1 MSKPSGPAT
10 EPFIVTKEYR
20 RFAEFCDAC
29 RRYRYIGICYGPPG
43 VGKTLS
49 ARHYTAWD
57 QLEPILQRQRTS
69 MAPPSAALAVDCHSL
84 FYTPTITTTPK
95 QLAEEL
101 QGLRWDLTLA
111 ADRAE
116 DPEDELHRPLAAL
129 PDPTE
134 LILVDEADRLKLP
147 AVEQVRDL
155 YDRSG
160 ISVIL
165 IGMPG
170 LEKRLAR
177 YAQLYS
183 RVGFVHHYRALS
195 AEEMRF
201 LLAHKWQQLGLT
213 FAPDEFTDAEA
224 MAAVIRITGGNFRL
238 LQRLFTQ
245 IERILEI
252 NQLRTITKGGVEAA
266 RGQLVIGPL

>member
-1 MSKPSGPAT
+1 MSKPVRPT
-10 EPFIVTKEYR
+10 PEPFIVTKEYR

-29 RRYRYIGICYGPPG
+29 RRYRYIGLCYGSPG

-57 QLEPILQRQRTS
+57 ELEPILLRQRTS
-69 MAPPSAALAVDCHSL
+69 LVPPSSALAVDCHSL
-84 FYTPTITTTPK
+84 LYTPTMTTTPK

-111 ADRAE
+111 AERAE
-116 DPEDELHRPLAAL
+116 DPDDERQRPLVAM

-134 LILVDEADRLKLP
+134 LILVDEADRLKMP
-147 AVEQVRDL
+147 ALEQLRDI
-155 YDRSG
+155 YDRHG
-160 ISVIL
+160 ISIIL

-195 AEEMRF
+195 ADEMRF
-201 LLAHKWQQLGLT
+201 LLSHKWAQLGLSM
-213 FAPDEFTDAEA
+213 APEEFTDTEA
-224 MAAVIRITGGNFRL
+224 MAAVMRITAGNFRL
-238 LQRLFTQ
+238 IQRLFTQ
-245 IERILEI
+245 IERILEV
-252 NQLRTITKGGVEAA
+252 NALRTITKEVVEAA
-266 RGQLVIGPL
+266 REQLVIGPI